1 MRRFRDIIEDIKAPS
16 IQNLWLN
23 GGKLKYYGENGWQDI
38 KDQDTPTVKWDD
50 IDDKPESFTPS
61 SHTHTKSDI
70 TDFPTLAT
78 VATSGSYDDLS
89 NKPTIPSAYTL
100 PIASASALGGV
111 KSATTGT
118 TSGRD
123 YKVQINSDGTMKVNV
138 PWVDLN
144 TTYAKATNT
153 TLGLV
158 MIGYTEND
166 KNYPV
171 ELDENGKMF
180 VNVPWTDA
188 NTTYDVAT
196 QSANGLMS
204 STDKQKLDTLILVP
218 TGGTAGQVLK
228 KTSDGVAWQNDNN
241 TTYSVASDSSNGL
254 MSAADKSKLDNI
266 ASNANNYTLPNAS
279 TSARGGVLMATAVTD
294 LAGTEDATAICTK
307 VNALL
312 SALRA
317 SGALQS

>member
-1 MRRFRDIIEDIKAPS
+1 MKRFENIVQSETAPNTNSFWIKDNA
-16 IQNLWLN
+16 
-23 GGKLKYYGENGWQDI
+23 LKYFNNGQWVPLSYQENGSNNNGVIDNLKEI
-38 KDQDTPTVKWDD
+38 LDFLEGFDDDGTLKDFIEFQ
-50 IDDKPESFTPS
+50 
-61 SHTHTKSDI
+61 I
-70 TDFPTLAT
+70 TDIRNKLSKAEDDVNKLEEQKDSMKTTINAHESSINTLEQN
-78 VATSGSYDDLS
+78 VS
-89 NKPTIPSAYTL
+89 NLTTQVDSIKPYTL
-100 PIASASALGGV
+100 PVATKTTLGGV

-138 PWVDLN
+138 PW
-144 TTYAKATNT
+144 
-153 TLGLV
+153 
-158 MIGYTEND
+158 
-166 KNYPV
+166 
-171 ELDENGKMF
+171 
-180 VNVPWTDA
+180 TDA

-204 STDKQKLDTLILVP
+204 ST
-218 TGGTAGQVLK
+218 
-228 KTSDGVAWQNDNN
+228 
-241 TTYSVASDSSNGL
+241 
-254 MSAADKSKLDNI
+254 DKSKLDNI

>member
-16 IQNLWLN
+16 VQDLWLN
-23 GGKLKYYGENGWQDI
+23 GGKLKYYGEKGWQDI
-38 KDQDTPTVKWDD
+38 KGQDAPTVKWDD

-70 TDFPTLAT
+70 TDFPTLAA

-118 TSGRD
+118 TSRRD
-123 YKVQINSDGTMKVNV
+123 YKVQVNSDGTMKVNV
-138 PWVDLN
+138 PWTN
-144 TTYAKATNT
+144 TTYNAAT
-153 TLGLV
+153 
-158 MIGYTEND
+158 
-166 KNYPV
+166 P
-171 ELDENGKMF
+171 
-180 VNVPWTDA
+180 
-188 NTTYDVAT
+188 
-196 QSANGLMS
+196 SA
-204 STDKQKLDTLILVP
+204 
-218 TGGTAGQVLK
+218 
-228 KTSDGVAWQNDNN
+228 
-241 TTYSVASDSSNGL
+241 NGL

-266 ASNANNYTLPNAS
+266 ASNANNYTLPKAS
-279 TSARGGVLMATAVTD
+279 TSARGGVLMATAVAD

>member
-16 IQNLWLN
+16 VQDLWLN

-38 KDQDTPTVKWDD
+38 KGQDAPTIKWDD
-50 IDDKPESFTPS
+50 IEDKPKTFAPS

-70 TDFPTLAT
+70 TDFPTLAA
-78 VATSGSYDDLS
+78 VATSGSYNDLS

-123 YKVQINSDGTMKVNV
+123 YKVQVNSDGTMKVNV
-138 PWVDLN
+138 PW
-144 TTYAKATNT
+144 
-153 TLGLV
+153 
-158 MIGYTEND
+158 
-166 KNYPV
+166 
-171 ELDENGKMF
+171 
-180 VNVPWTDA
+180 TD
-188 NTTYDVAT
+188 T
-196 QSANGLMS
+196 
-204 STDKQKLDTLILVP
+204 
-218 TGGTAGQVLK
+218 
-228 KTSDGVAWQNDNN
+228 
-241 TTYSVASDSSNGL
+241 
-254 MSAADKSKLDNI
+254 
-266 ASNANNYTLPNAS
+266 NNYTLPNAS
-279 TSARGGVLMATAVTD
+279 TSARGGVLMATAVAD
-294 LAGTEDATAICTK
+294 LAGTEDAATICTK

>member
-16 IQNLWLN
+16 VQDLWLN
-23 GGKLKYYGENGWQDI
+23 NGKLKYYGEKGWQDI
-38 KDQDTPTVKWDD
+38 KGQDTPTVKWND
-50 IDDKPESFTPS
+50 IEDKPKTFTPS

-70 TDFPTLAT
+70 TDFPTLAA
-78 VATSGSYDDLS
+78 VATSGSYNDLS

-123 YKVQINSDGTMKVNV
+123 YKVQVNSDGTMKVNV
-138 PWVDLN
+138 PWTDTN
-144 TTYAKATNT
+144 TTYNAAT
-153 TLGLV
+153 
-158 MIGYTEND
+158 
-166 KNYPV
+166 
-171 ELDENGKMF
+171 
-180 VNVPWTDA
+180 
-188 NTTYDVAT
+188 
-196 QSANGLMS
+196 S
-204 STDKQKLDTLILVP
+204 SV
-218 TGGTAGQVLK
+218 
-228 KTSDGVAWQNDNN
+228 
-241 TTYSVASDSSNGL
+241 NGL

-279 TSARGGVLMATAVTD
+279 TSARGGVLMATVVAD
-294 LAGTEDATAICTK
+294 LAGTEDAAAICTK

>member
-1 MRRFRDIIEDIKAPS
+1 MRKFRDIIESPFPVPTNA
-16 IQNLWLN
+16 LWLKGSDLKGFIN
-23 GGKLKYYGENGWQDI
+23 GKWVTIGNDKGKISWNDI
-38 KDQDTPTVKWDD
+38 L
-50 IDDKPESFTPS
+50 DKPEF
-61 SHTHTKSDI
+61 
-70 TDFPTLAT
+70 AT
-78 VATSGSYDDLS
+78 VATSGSYNDLS
-89 NKPTIPSAYTL
+89 DKPDIPSAYIL
-100 PIASASALGGV
+100 PTATVNVLGGV
-111 KSATTGT
+111 KSSTTGT
-118 TSGRD
+118 TPDRD
-123 YKVQINSDGTMKVNV
+123 YLVEVNSDGTMKVNV

-144 TTYAKATNT
+144 TTYSKATDS

-158 MIGYTEND
+158 MIGYTENA

-180 VNVPWTDA
+180 VNVPWTDT

-254 MSAADKSKLDNI
+254 MSSTDKSKLDNI
-266 ASNANNYTLPNAS
+266 AENANNYTLPNAS
-279 TSARGGVLMATAVTD
+279 TSTRGGVLMATAVTD
-294 LAGTEDATAICTK
+294 LAGTEDAATICTK

-312 SALRA
+312 AALRTA
-317 SGALQS
+317 GVLTT